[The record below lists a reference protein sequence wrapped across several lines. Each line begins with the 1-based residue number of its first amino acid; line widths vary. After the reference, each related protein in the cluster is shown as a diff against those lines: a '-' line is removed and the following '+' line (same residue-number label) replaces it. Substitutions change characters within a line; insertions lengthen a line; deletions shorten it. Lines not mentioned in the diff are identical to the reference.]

1 MASYTWRRRPTSNIS
16 IEFESRPKFEVL
28 WVKMYSADH
37 NEILF
42 MSRQFHCCDVC
53 KISLRSVWHILNY
66 STLNVDRISNSIE
79 ILLVGRGPGSPLVLV
94 VCLALCQQCWLI
106 MDWTHRDNLDRNL
119 IKNTTDFVQE
129 NAVENVFC
137 KSFCSGLYL
146 STWITMKK
154 FTCIYRW
161 LNGRLE

>member
-1 MASYTWRRRPTSNIS
+1 MIWHHIPGARPTSNIS

-137 KSFCSGLYL
+137 KTAAILFRPLFVNMNYHEKVHLHIS
-146 STWITMKK
+146 MA
-154 FTCIYRW
+154 
-161 LNGRLE
+161 